1 MNVRKCVFNLA
12 NADVAICDSM
22 AGKQIEPSHPHLN
35 DDNKI
40 IRKLLALPFIQSD
53 DIAAA
58 FGRLTKTDG
67 EWKQT
72 TSELIALAR
81 KDRRSLNISVRTN
94 DDIEGWHNRLKKRA
108 CRVMPMYMLFETLKR
123 ESR

>member
-53 DIAAA
+53 DIVAA
-58 FGRLTKTDG
+58 FGRLAKTDG

-72 TSELIALAR
+72 TSELIALA
-81 KDRRSLNISVRTN
+81 KY
-94 DDIEGWHNRLKKRA
+94 IE
-108 CRVMPMYMLFETLKR
+108 VT
-123 ESR
+123 